1 MQSSGLAYGQPLT
14 WFVRTQA
21 PWGICMT
28 KLPARSK
35 RNVFLLLAIAWL
47 VWATI
52 QGILGFVKN
61 GNSGV
66 HQQLV
71 EFLLMHFLL
80 APVFAALYGAEKLEK
95 RLKIVFPTG
104 ASFVAITVALVI
116 SLPIGF
122 YLLIQASKYF

>member
-1 MQSSGLAYGQPLT
+1 M
-14 WFVRTQA
+14 
-21 PWGICMT
+21 
-28 KLPARSK
+28 
-35 RNVFLLLAIAWL
+35 AIA
-47 VWATI
+47 VYI
-52 QGILGFVKN
+52 N
-61 GNSGV
+61 NP
-66 HQQLV
+66 V

>member
-1 MQSSGLAYGQPLT
+1 
-14 WFVRTQA
+14 
-21 PWGICMT
+21 
-28 KLPARSK
+28 
-35 RNVFLLLAIAWL
+35 
-47 VWATI
+47 
-52 QGILGFVKN
+52 
-61 GNSGV
+61 
-66 HQQLV
+66 
-71 EFLLMHFLL
+71 MHFLL